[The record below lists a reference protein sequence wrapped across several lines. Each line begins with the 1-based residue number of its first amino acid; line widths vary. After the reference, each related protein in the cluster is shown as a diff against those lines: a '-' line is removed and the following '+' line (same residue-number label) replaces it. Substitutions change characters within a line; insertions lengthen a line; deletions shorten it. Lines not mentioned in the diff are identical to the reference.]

1 MLLPCCSHFYLSGGI
16 GICALDCSE
25 DWCGDVDER
34 KLCRTEVPL
43 SEQEKSIV
51 SVAPS
56 FLTRVA
62 LSLEE
67 STVVAQFLMFRFL

>member
-1 MLLPCCSHFYLSGGI
+1 M
-16 GICALDCSE
+16 
-25 DWCGDVDER
+25 R

-51 SVAPS
+51 SVVTVPS
-56 FLTRVA
+56 FLTKVF